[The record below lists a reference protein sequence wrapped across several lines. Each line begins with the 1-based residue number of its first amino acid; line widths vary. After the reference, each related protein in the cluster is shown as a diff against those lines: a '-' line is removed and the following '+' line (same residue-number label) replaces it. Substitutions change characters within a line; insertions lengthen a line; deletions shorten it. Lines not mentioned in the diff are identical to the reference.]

1 MSVYDTGLH
10 IPSGKPKGLI
20 MRIFLTG
27 ANGWIGSAIARD
39 LLADG
44 HQVVGLVR
52 SEDKGRAFAAAGGT
66 PLIGSLGD
74 FDRIR
79 DAAGNADGVVHT
91 AFGLD
96 LTKVKEMAKEE
107 RHMLDAVGEAFAGTD
122 RPIIVTGGV
131 LLTPPGEVFR
141 EDARPPI
148 PPEFPRASEQS
159 AFALADRGL
168 RAMVVRNP
176 RSVHGQGETHGFVPM
191 LAAIAREKGVSAWVG
206 EGDNLWPAVH
216 RLDCA
221 RVYVLAL
228 ARGRCGE
235 AYHAIAEQGVPFR
248 LIAQAIGRQLGLPSR
263 SITAGEAEAHFGG
276 IAMFAAGN
284 GPASSER
291 TREVLGWAPRE
302 PGIVADIERP
312 DYSA

>member
-1 MSVYDTGLH
+1 
-10 IPSGKPKGLI
+10 
-20 MRIFLTG
+20 MRVFLTG

-44 HQVVGLVR
+44 HAVVGLVR
-52 SEDKGRAFAAAGGT
+52 STEKGEAFAAAGGR
-66 PLIGSLGD
+66 PLVGSLGD
-74 FDRIR
+74 FDAIR
-79 DAAGNADGVVHT
+79 NAARECDGIIHT

-96 LTKVKEMAKEE
+96 LTRIKEMAEE
-107 RHMLDAVGEAFAGTD
+107 ETRTIDAFGEAFAGTD
-122 RPIIVTGGV
+122 RPVIVTGGV

-141 EDARPPI
+141 EDARPPV

-159 AFALADRGL
+159 GFALAERGL

-191 LAAIAREKGVSAWVG
+191 LAAIARAKGVSAWVG
-206 EGDNLWPAVH
+206 EGGNLWPAVH

-221 RVYVLAL
+221 RVYRLAL
-228 ARGRCGE
+228 ERGVGGE

-248 LIAQAIGRQLGLPSR
+248 RIAEAIGRQLGLPSR
-263 SITAGEAEAHFGG
+263 SITPGEAEAHFAA
-276 IAMFAAGN
+276 IAMFVAGN

-291 TREVLGWAPRE
+291 TRQALGWEPRE
-302 PGIVADIERP
+302 VGLIADIERP

>member
-1 MSVYDTGLH
+1 
-10 IPSGKPKGLI
+10 
-20 MRIFLTG
+20 MRVFLTG
-27 ANGWIGSAIARD
+27 ANGWIGSVIARD

-44 HQVVGLVR
+44 HQVIGLVR
-52 SEDKGRAFAAAGGT
+52 TQEKADAFATVGGT

-74 FDRIR
+74 VDAIR
-79 DAAGNADGVVHT
+79 AAARDTDGIVHT

-96 LTKVKEMAKEE
+96 LTRVKEMAEE
-107 RHMLDAVGEAFAGTD
+107 ETRTIDAFGEAFAGTE

-131 LLTPPGEVFR
+131 LLTPPGEVFG
-141 EDARPPI
+141 EDARPPV

-159 AFALADRGL
+159 AFALAERGL

-191 LAAIAREKGVSAWVG
+191 LAAIARAKGVSAWVG

-221 RVYVLAL
+221 RLYCLAL
-228 ARGRCGE
+228 ERGVGGE

-248 LIAQAIGRQLGLPSR
+248 RIAEAIGRQLGLPSR
-263 SITAGEAEAHFGG
+263 SIAPDEAATHFGG
-276 IAMFAAGN
+276 IAMFVAGN

-291 TREVLGWAPRE
+291 TKGALGWEPRE
-302 PGIVADIERP
+302 ADIVADIERP

>member
-1 MSVYDTGLH
+1 
-10 IPSGKPKGLI
+10 
-20 MRIFLTG
+20 MRVFLTG
-27 ANGWIGSAIARD
+27 ANGWIGSAIARH

-44 HQVVGLVR
+44 HEVIGLVR
-52 SEDKGRAFAAAGGT
+52 TKEKGEAFAAAGGM
-66 PLIGSLGD
+66 PLVGSLGD
-74 FDRIR
+74 VSAIR
-79 DAAGNADGVVHT
+79 DAARDVDGIVHT

-96 LTKVKEMAKEE
+96 LTKLKEMADEE
-107 RHMLDAVGEAFAGTD
+107 TCTIEAFGEAFAGTD

-131 LLTPPGEVFR
+131 LLTPPGEVFQ
-141 EDARPPI
+141 EDARPPVN
-148 PPEFPRASEQS
+148 PDFPRASEQS

-168 RAMVVRNP
+168 KAMVVRNP

-191 LAAIAREKGVSAWVG
+191 LAAIARAKGVSAWVG

-221 RVYVLAL
+221 RVYRLAL
-228 ARGRCGE
+228 EHGIGGE

-248 LIAQAIGRQLGLPSR
+248 HIAEAIGRQLGVPSG
-263 SITAGEAEAHFGG
+263 SITSKEAEAHFGG
-276 IAMFAAGN
+276 IAMFVAGN

-291 TREVLGWAPRE
+291 TRQGLGWEPRE
-302 PGIVADIERP
+302 IGIVEDIGRP